1 MATQEWYILD
11 EMVQHG
17 QYPDAYYRV
26 SLKAVIRNDK
36 REVLCVK
43 ENGTW
48 WELPGGGIEHGE
60 DVRTALAR
68 ELQEEIAYAGDFT
81 YEYIDIV
88 TLYDAPNERCMMLV
102 GLAVTLLDEY
112 TLAHGAD
119 LSDAQW
125 IDPAMLSQEDARAS
139 RSIVRFAH
147 DPTHNVAFVRE
158 YDEKQP

>member
-1 MATQEWYILD
+1 
-11 EMVQHG
+11 MVQHG

-102 GLAVTLLDEY
+102 GLAVTLLEN
-112 TLAHGAD
+112 TLWLMA
-119 LSDAQW
+119 
-125 IDPAMLSQEDARAS
+125 
-139 RSIVRFAH
+139 
-147 DPTHNVAFVRE
+147 PT
-158 YDEKQP
+158 